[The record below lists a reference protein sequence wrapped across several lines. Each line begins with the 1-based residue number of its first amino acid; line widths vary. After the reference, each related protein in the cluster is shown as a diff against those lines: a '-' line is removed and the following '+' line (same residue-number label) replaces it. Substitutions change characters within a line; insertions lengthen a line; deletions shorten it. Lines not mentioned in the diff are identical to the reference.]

1 MNGTGASRGFTLL
14 EMLVV
19 IVLMSIGIGV
29 VGFGLHTGLQQAADR
44 QLLGQMVQALRTTRS
59 AAIISGQPRET
70 SFDLDRRTFQAPG
83 KRPRQWPA
91 EVGVQLNTAA
101 DLNAAVAFYPD
112 GSSSGGNLLVF
123 QGERRWRIDIG
134 WLTGSVKSRALP

>member
-1 MNGTGASRGFTLL
+1 MKAPGASRGFTLL

-29 VGFGLHTGLQQAADR
+29 VGFGLHKGLQQAADR
-44 QLLGQMVQALRTTRS
+44 QLLEQMVQALRTTRS
-59 AAIISGQPRET
+59 AAIISGQTRET

-83 KRPRQWPA
+83 KRPQQWPA

>member
-1 MNGTGASRGFTLL
+1 MNAPGASRGFTLL

-19 IVLMSIGIGV
+19 IVLMSIGIAV
-29 VGFGLHTGLQQAADR
+29 VGFGLHKGLQQAADR

-59 AAIISGQPRET
+59 AAIISGQTRET
-70 SFDLDRRTFQAPG
+70 SFDLERRTFQAPG
-83 KRPRQWPA
+83 RRPQQWPA

-112 GSSSGGNLLVF
+112 GSSSGGNLQVF
-123 QGERRWRIDIG
+123 QGDRRWRIDVG

>member
-1 MNGTGASRGFTLL
+1 MNAPGASRGFTLL

-29 VGFGLHTGLQQAADR
+29 VGFGLHKGLQQAGDR

-59 AAIISGQPRET
+59 AAIISGQTRET

-83 KRPRQWPA
+83 KRPQQWPA

-112 GSSSGGNLLVF
+112 GSSSGGNVLVF

>member
-1 MNGTGASRGFTLL
+1 MNAPGASRGFTLL

-19 IVLMSIGIGV
+19 IVLMSIGIAV
-29 VGFGLHTGLQQAADR
+29 VGFGLHKGLQQAADR

-59 AAIISGQPRET
+59 AAIISGQTRET
-70 SFDLDRRTFQAPG
+70 SFDLDRRSFKAPG
-83 KRPRQWPA
+83 KRPQQWPA

>member
-1 MNGTGASRGFTLL
+1 MNAPGASRGFTLL

-19 IVLMSIGIGV
+19 IVLMSIGIAV
-29 VGFGLHTGLQQAADR
+29 VGFGLHKGLQQAADR

-70 SFDLDRRTFQAPG
+70 TFDLNHRTFKAPG
-83 KRPRQWPA
+83 ERAQQWPI

-101 DLNAAVAFYPD
+101 DLDAAVAFYPD
-112 GSSSGGNLLVF
+112 GSSSGGNLQVF
-123 QGERRWRIDIG
+123 QGERRWRIDVG
-134 WLTGSVKSRALP
+134 WLTGSVKSRSLP